1 MHQQVPTMSLYLK
14 GKVRKWFFTRF
25 KNHRAFRWEQ
35 FKVEVTKRFP
45 EQGYYNVIAD
55 LHDLKQTGIVDEY
68 QRKFEDLKSQVLEKE
83 PALTETYFISACIGV
98 LQGELR
104 NFVQMLKPTTLDETI
119 VLARLQK

>member
-83 PALTETYFISACIGV
+83 PALTENLFHLSLYWS
-98 LQGELR
+98 
-104 NFVQMLKPTTLDETI
+104 
-119 VLARLQK
+119 LARGIEELCSNAQTYNIG